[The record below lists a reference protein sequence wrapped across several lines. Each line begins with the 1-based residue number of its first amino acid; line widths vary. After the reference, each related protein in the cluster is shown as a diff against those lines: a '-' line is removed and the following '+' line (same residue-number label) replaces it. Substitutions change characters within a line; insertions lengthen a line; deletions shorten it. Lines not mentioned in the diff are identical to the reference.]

1 MVYGLF
7 YNSICSLHY
16 MALNS
21 KMNLKETGLGL
32 IELLFQHF
40 PGGIEENYRTC
51 QAWCRDSDM
60 KWQASK

>member
-1 MVYGLF
+1 
-7 YNSICSLHY
+7 